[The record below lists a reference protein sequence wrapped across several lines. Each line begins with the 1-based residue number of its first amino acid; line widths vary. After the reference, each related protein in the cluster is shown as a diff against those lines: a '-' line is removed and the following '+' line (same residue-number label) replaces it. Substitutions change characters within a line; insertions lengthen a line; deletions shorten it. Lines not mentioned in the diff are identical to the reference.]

1 MSQNNG
7 PDTTAGQQSTTGQ
20 TGNQQSTTQ
29 TGGQQQTPDREAGEN
44 RPNRGTSSD
53 GLTDWLASSALRAS
67 IVIIGFLLFLFAIG
81 QAVGLELLDM
91 FIGAVTSQTGRWL
104 IVAAFALVLIFIG
117 QQGVK
122 RSSYYD

>member
-7 PDTTAGQQSTTGQ
+7 PDTAAGRES
-20 TGNQQSTTQ
+20 
-29 TGGQQQTPDREAGEN
+29 TGGQYSSDEWTDDRQRVDEPERRRPDRGSADD
-44 RPNRGTSSD
+44 S
-53 GLTDWLASSALRAS
+53 LTDWLASSALRAS
-67 IVIIGFLLFLFAIG
+67 IVIVGFLLFLFAIG

-91 FIGAVTSQTGRWL
+91 FIDAITSQTGRWL